1 MYDGSDWVGY
11 ENVRSVIEKVTIS
24 LRLDIVQILIYIKMY
39 NKYILKNL
47 IFLTHWL
54 SLLPVVVCLVIGLG
68 KDITAVAL
76 YGLNDLASQ
85 VQIPLKRQE
94 TLNIQSHSGT

>member
-47 IFLTHWL
+47 IFLTH
-54 SLLPVVVCLVIGLG
+54 
-68 KDITAVAL
+68 
-76 YGLNDLASQ
+76 
-85 VQIPLKRQE
+85 
-94 TLNIQSHSGT
+94 